1 MMSRTR
7 WLRIVL
13 VLLVAALPGLSVALA
28 QEPAAG
34 PPSLAPEVEPNDTP
48 WEATYLSGW
57 RQGRINPVGDLDYYR
72 IAYYYPGLDLHIN
85 LRMPPNSP
93 LVPAVAVV
101 DSQENVLASATC
113 DGVMACLS
121 LQLPKVSDY
130 YTEFYVRVEDANGA
144 GGPLYEYELQAQYS
158 DPNEPNNFLSQA
170 TPYTPGE
177 PLPALIEPEGDVD
190 TYVFTAE
197 AGRQF
202 FIGYTGIDML
212 LLNDDGEQIGFVPA
226 YFDSLI
232 EFDETGTY
240 YLQTEDSNF
249 STFSPSY
256 YTLHLMFVDWPILFS
271 FTRPGTLGGVAFQ
284 PGDIVRYS
292 PLHDAWS
299 MHFDASDVGLRGNLV
314 AFSGSDGL
322 LLTYATAQNVSDVGR
337 VRPQDVL
344 QFYAQSLGE
353 DTSGYFYL
361 RMGGTDVGLT
371 TAAESIDALAGSNSS
386 YIVDLSTKGNARLPM
401 SVGSLTAQRDDVLSI
416 DGDSTGQITGG
427 DWSSTLDGLAMG
439 IRGANLIGLSE
450 SIGREYGYYLMY
462 DRAVT
467 LGGVTYR
474 PNDVI
479 WCAATE
485 GHSTCDSYA
494 LAFDG
499 ALVGN
504 NTIDALSVLYY
515 ETE

>member
-1 MMSRTR
+1 M
-7 WLRIVL
+7 
-13 VLLVAALPGLSVALA
+13 AATLPGLTVALA
-28 QEPAAG
+28 QEAAAG

-48 WEATYLSGW
+48 WEANSINGW

-72 IAYYYPGLDLHIN
+72 LYSNYPGLDLFVE
-85 LRMPPNSP
+85 LRLPPGSL
-93 LVPAVAVV
+93 LVPVV
-101 DSQENVLASATC
+101 SFLDADENVLAGATC
-113 DGVMACLS
+113 GGVLACLS
-121 LQLPKVSDY
+121 LRLPEGDD
-130 YTEFYVRVEDANGA
+130 FYVRVADGNGA
-144 GGPLYEYELQAQYS
+144 GGPAYQYEVRVRYA

-170 TPYTPGE
+170 TPYTLGE

-202 FIGYTGIDML
+202 FIGYIGMDMIL
-212 LLNDDGEQIGFVPA
+212 LDADGPQIGFVPA
-226 YFDSLI
+226 YFDSMI

-240 YLQTEDSNF
+240 YLQTEADSF
-249 STFSPSY
+249 SYYGPSY
-256 YTLHLMFVDWPILFS
+256 YTLHLKFVDWPILFS
-271 FTRPGTLGGVAFQ
+271 FARAGTLGGVAFQ

-292 PLHDAWS
+292 PLHNTWS

-314 AFSGSDGL
+314 AFSGNEGL
-322 LLTYATAQNVSDVGR
+322 YLTYATAQNVSDVGR

-361 RMGGTDVGLT
+361 RMGGADVGLT

-386 YIVDLSTKGNARLPM
+386 YVVDLSTRGNARLPM

-416 DGDSTGQITGG
+416 DGDSSGQITGG
-427 DWSSTLDGLAMG
+427 RWSSTLDGLAMG

-467 LGGVTYR
+467 LGGVTYQ

-485 GHSTCDSYA
+485 GNSTCDSYA

>member
-1 MMSRTR
+1 MPSRR
-7 WLRIVL
+7 ALSL
-13 VLLVAALPGLSVALA
+13 FFVLLVALAWPGLAAARARELS
-28 QEPAAG
+28 AG
-34 PPSLAPEVEPNDTP
+34 PPALAPEVEPNDTP
-48 WEATYLSGW
+48 WDATYLNGW
-57 RQGRINPVGDLDYYR
+57 RQGRIDPVGDVDYYL
-72 IAYYYPGLDLHIN
+72 ITSVYPGLDFHID
-85 LRMPPNSP
+85 LRMPPGSP
-93 LVPAVAVV
+93 LTPVVTVV
-101 DSQENVLASATC
+101 DEQNNVLANATC
-113 DGVMACLS
+113 DGVLACLS
-121 LQLPKVSDY
+121 LRLPESIY
-130 YTEFYVRVEDANGA
+130 YTSYYVRVEDGQGA
-144 GGPLYEYELQAQYS
+144 GGKRYEYEVRSRYT

-177 PLPALIEPEGDVD
+177 PLPAVIEPEGDVD

-197 AGRQF
+197 AGQEF
-202 FIGYTGIDML
+202 YIGYTGIDML
-212 LLNDDGEQIGFVPA
+212 LLDAAGQQIGLVPA

-240 YLQTEDSNF
+240 YLQTEDTSF
-249 STFSPSY
+249 STFSPTY
-256 YTLHLMFVDWPILFS
+256 YTLHLKFVDWPILFS
-271 FTRPGTLGGVAFQ
+271 FTKAGTLGGVAFQ

-292 PLHDAWS
+292 PLHDTWA

-322 LLTYATAQNVSDVGR
+322 LLTYATAQYVSDVGR

-344 QFYAQSLGE
+344 QFYSQSLGE

-361 RMGGTDVGLT
+361 RMGGADVGLT
-371 TAAESIDALAGSNSS
+371 TAAESIDALAGSNSG

-416 DGDSTGQITGG
+416 DGDSSGQITGG
-427 DWSSTLDGLAMG
+427 TWSSTLDGLAMG

-450 SIGREYGYYLMY
+450 SIGQGYGYYLMY
-462 DRAVT
+462 DRPVT
-467 LGGVTYR
+467 LGGVTYQR
-474 PNDVI
+474 NDVI

-485 GHSTCDSYA
+485 GNSTCDSYE

-504 NTIDALSVLYY
+504 NTIDALSVLYF